1 MKTTF
6 LRLAVLVALPAAAQ
20 TVVTPPR
27 SITSQQETP
36 GVDSTFEGNVQ
47 PNAQTSSITINTGA
61 AAPAPAP
68 PPPAPAPA
76 PAPMPAPTPAP
87 PPPSAK
93 KYGSCMVTSPNGP
106 DVENV
111 LFDLSTNHIVE
122 ADFDSAPVLTTAQQ
136 AEVQGGYGACPN
148 SVTIYYNHVYPS
160 ANALAAGYAS
170 SDYLETWDTYPDP
183 AFPNGPAW

>member
-1 MKTTF
+1 
-6 LRLAVLVALPAAAQ
+6 
-20 TVVTPPR
+20 
-27 SITSQQETP
+27 
-36 GVDSTFEGNVQ
+36 
-47 PNAQTSSITINTGA
+47 
-61 AAPAPAP
+61 
-68 PPPAPAPA
+68 
-76 PAPMPAPTPAP
+76 
-87 PPPSAK
+87 
-93 KYGSCMVTSPNGP
+93 MVTSPNGP

-160 ANALAAGYAS
+160 AVALAAGYAS

-183 AFPNGPAW
+183 AFPNGPVW